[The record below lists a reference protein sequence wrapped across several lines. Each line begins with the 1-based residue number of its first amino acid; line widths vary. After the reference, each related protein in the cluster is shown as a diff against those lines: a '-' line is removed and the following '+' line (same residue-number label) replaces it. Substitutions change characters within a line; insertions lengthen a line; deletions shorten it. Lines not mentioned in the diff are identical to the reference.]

1 MATTTHDLK
10 LRALLDLSQVK
21 QQVQQL
27 NSKNTVNL
35 DASGI
40 SHSINL
46 LNQTIT
52 KFTNSLE
59 KLSQHTQQAAVKINN
74 ASNQSFTLGRLGEI
88 GKVVAGIAVERAGG
102 SAKNYFEATGNVAAA
117 NTSDF
122 LSKFGRGAL
131 AGSAGGWIGAAIGGG
146 FGALEFAFEKLAENA
161 NKAAEELAKYHKQLS
176 DARTIDQMILARE
189 NTEKFSNLLATGSI
203 QEIENERVIRWAQI
217 AASNATKLA
226 FRSQFGDNAIENATK
241 RIQALKEEREDVT
254 TKLKYLDEYPGDMT
268 VYDDI
273 VRRRKAEKLFESRRI
288 YAIDAEIEEITNGI
302 ESYKKAEEERVKYTN
317 ELKQLNIA
325 IAQRKAAEDQAA
337 KAAAAKAEIER
348 KAAESEQKRIEIE
361 AQRNEAIIKKLR
373 QTDAEGAES
382 DEISNMLKSGDI
394 QTLNKMLANIR
405 SKAELAEAEY
415 NKYLEAGEGD
425 KATEARSHLMRY
437 RGYES
442 SITSGI
448 TGLEKDEQYK
458 NISVLN
464 DKYNNLLNQ
473 LQKQLSPTAAVSNL
487 QAMGGSMGWVD
498 RSTESIDNNVQKIV
512 TQLQSILTQIRKTD
526 TTTGLILL

>member
-10 LRALLDLSQVK
+10 LRAILDVSQVK

-46 LNQTIT
+46 LNQTIA

-59 KLSQHTQQAAVKINN
+59 KLSQNTHQAAVKINN
-74 ASNQSFTLGRLGEI
+74 ASNQAESNWSQI
-88 GKVVAGIAVERAGG
+88 GKFAAGFAVEHIGNKARDYFKAAG
-102 SAKNYFEATGNVAAA
+102 NETAADA
-117 NTSDF
+117 SDF
-122 LSKFGRGAL
+122 LSKVGRGAV
-131 AGSAGGWIGAAIGGG
+131 AGSAAGWIGAAGGTI
-146 FGALEFAFEKLAENA
+146 FGVVEFALEKLAENA
-161 NKAAEELAKYHKQLS
+161 KKAAEELAKYHKQLT
-176 DARTIDQMILARE
+176 DARATDQMILARE
-189 NTEKFSNLLATGSI
+189 NTEKFSNLLATGST
-203 QEIENERVIRWAQI
+203 QQIENERAIRWARI

-268 VYDDI
+268 VYDYI
-273 VRRRKAEKLFESRRI
+273 VKRRKDEKLFSDQLA
-288 YAIDAEIEEITNGI
+288 AIDAEITEITNGI

-317 ELKQLNIA
+317 ELKQLNLA

-348 KAAESEQKRIEIE
+348 KAAEAEQKRIEIE

-373 QTDAEGAES
+373 QTDAEDAES
-382 DEISNMLKSGDI
+382 DEISNMLKSRDI
-394 QTLNKMLANIR
+394 QTLNKMLAKIR

-415 NKYLEAGEGD
+415 NKYLEAYEGD
-425 KATEARSHLMRY
+425 KATEARRQLMRY

-448 TGLEKDEQYK
+448 SGLEKDEQYK

>member
-1 MATTTHDLK
+1 MATTHDLK
-10 LRALLDLSQVK
+10 LRALLDVSQVK

-46 LNQTIT
+46 LNQTIS

-102 SAKNYFEATGNVAAA
+102 SAKNYFDATGNVAAA
-117 NTSDF
+117 DTSDF

-146 FGALEFAFEKLAENA
+146 FGALEFAFDKLADNA
-161 NKAAEELAKYHKQLS
+161 KKAADELAHYQQAMETARKT
-176 DARTIDQMILARE
+176 DAVILARE
-189 NTEKFSNLLATGSI
+189 NAEKFNTLLSTGSRK
-203 QEIENERVIRWAQI
+203 QLELEAMIRTSQI
-217 AASNATKLA
+217 AAAESQKLSFRTKWGEQGVTAATARLEQIRAGNKTGLVRAKDLSIIKTIEEGSEAAIEEAKSKNDVALKLA
-226 FRSQFGDNAIENATK
+226 
-241 RIQALKEEREDVT
+241 EEEKTITREIDS
-254 TKLKYLDEYPGDMT
+254 YL
-268 VYDDI
+268 
-273 VRRRKAEKLFESRRI
+273 KAE
-288 YAIDAEIEEITNGI
+288 D
-302 ESYKKAEEERVKYTN
+302 ERVKYTN

-325 IAQRKAAEDQAA
+325 IAQRKAAEEQAA

-348 KAAESEQKRIEIE
+348 KATEAEQKRIEIE

-373 QTDAEGAES
+373 QTDTEGAES
-382 DEISNMLKSGDI
+382 DEISDMLKGGNL
-394 QTLNKMLANIR
+394 QMLHKMLTSVQA
-405 SKAELAEAEY
+405 KAEWAEAEY
-415 NKYLEAGEGD
+415 NKYLEAGDGD
-425 KATEARSHLMRY
+425 KATEARRQLMRY

-448 TGLEKDEQYK
+448 EGLESKDISKLGDQYR
-458 NISVLN
+458 S
-464 DKYNNLLNQ
+464 LLDQ
-473 LQKQLSPTAAVSNL
+473 LQKQLQPTTPVAQL
-487 QAMGGSMGWVD
+487 QAMGGNMGWVD

-512 TQLQSILTQIRKTD
+512 MQLQSILTQIRKTD
-526 TTTGLILL
+526 ISQPFILG

>member
-59 KLSQHTQQAAVKINN
+59 KLSQNTHQAAVKINN
-74 ASNQSFTLGRLGEI
+74 ASNQAESNWGQI
-88 GKVVAGIAVERAGG
+88 GKIAAGFAVEHIGNKARDYFKAAG
-102 SAKNYFEATGNVAAA
+102 NEAAA
-117 NTSDF
+117 DTSDF
-122 LSKFGRGAL
+122 LSKVGRGAV
-131 AGSAGGWIGAAIGGG
+131 AGSAAGWIGTAGGAIFGGV
-146 FGALEFAFEKLAENA
+146 EFALEKLAENA

-176 DARTIDQMILARE
+176 DARAIDQMILARE
-189 NTEKFSNLLATGSI
+189 NTEKFSNLLATGST
-203 QEIENERVIRWAQI
+203 QEIENERAIRWARI

-226 FRSQFGDNAIENATK
+226 FRSQFGENAIENATK
-241 RIQALKEEREDVT
+241 RIQALKKERKDVT
-254 TKLKYLDEYPGDMT
+254 SKLEYLDEDPGDMT

-273 VRRRKAEKLFESRRI
+273 IRRRKDEKLFSDQLA
-288 YAIDAEIEEITNGI
+288 AIDAEIAEITNGI

-317 ELKQLNIA
+317 ELKQLNLA

-337 KAAAAKAEIER
+337 KAASVKAEIER
-348 KAAESEQKRIEIE
+348 KAAETEQKRIEIE
-361 AQRNEAIIKKLR
+361 SQRNEAIIKKLR

-394 QTLNKMLANIR
+394 QTLNKMLANIS

-415 NKYLEAGEGD
+415 NKYLDSGEGD
-425 KATEARSHLMRY
+425 KATEARRQLMRY

-448 TGLEKDEQYK
+448 SGLEKDEQYK

-464 DKYNNLLNQ
+464 DKYDNLLNQ

>member
-46 LNQTIT
+46 LNQTIA

-161 NKAAEELAKYHKQLS
+161 KKAAEELEAYNKTLA
-176 DARTIDQMILARE
+176 DARATDQMILARE
-189 NTEKFSNLLATGSI
+189 NTEKFSKLLATGST
-203 QEIENERVIRWAQI
+203 QEIENERAIREAQI
-217 AASNATKLA
+217 AASDATKLA
-226 FRSQFGDNAIENATK
+226 FRSQFGENAIENATK
-241 RIQALKEEREDVT
+241 RIQALKEERKDVT
-254 TKLKYLDEYPGDMT
+254 SKLEYLDEDPGDMT

-273 VRRRKAEKLFESRRI
+273 VKRRKDEKLFSDQLA
-288 YAIDAEIEEITNGI
+288 AIDAEIEEITNGI

-348 KAAESEQKRIEIE
+348 KAAEAEQKRIEIE

-425 KATEARSHLMRY
+425 KATEARRQLMRY

-448 TGLEKDEQYK
+448 AGIEKDEKYK
-458 NISVLN
+458 NISGLN
-464 DKYNNLLNQ
+464 EQYNNLMNQ

>member
-46 LNQTIT
+46 LNQTIA

-59 KLSQHTQQAAVKINN
+59 KLSQNTHQAAVKINN
-74 ASNQSFTLGRLGEI
+74 ASNQAESNWGQI
-88 GKVVAGIAVERAGG
+88 GKFAAGFAVEHIGNKARDYFKAAG
-102 SAKNYFEATGNVAAA
+102 NETAADA
-117 NTSDF
+117 SDF
-122 LSKFGRGAL
+122 LSKVGRGAV
-131 AGSAGGWIGAAIGGG
+131 AGSAAGWIGVAGGTI
-146 FGALEFAFEKLAENA
+146 FGVVEFALEKLAENA
-161 NKAAEELAKYHKQLS
+161 KKAAEELAKYHKQLS
-176 DARTIDQMILARE
+176 DARAIDQMILTRE
-189 NTEKFSNLLATGSI
+189 NTEKFSNLLATGST
-203 QEIENERVIRWAQI
+203 QEIENERAIRWARI

-254 TKLKYLDEYPGDMT
+254 SKLEYLDEDPGDMT

-273 VRRRKAEKLFESRRI
+273 VRRRKAEKLFSDQLA
-288 YAIDAEIEEITNGI
+288 AIDAEIEEITNGI

-317 ELKQLNIA
+317 ELKQLNFA

-337 KAAAAKAEIER
+337 KAASVKAEIER

-425 KATEARSHLMRY
+425 KATEARRQLMRY

-448 TGLEKDEQYK
+448 AGLEKDEQYK

>member
-59 KLSQHTQQAAVKINN
+59 KLSQNTHQAAVKINN
-74 ASNQSFTLGRLGEI
+74 ASNQAESNWGQIGRFA
-88 GKVVAGIAVERAGG
+88 AGFAVEHVGNKARDYFKAAG
-102 SAKNYFEATGNVAAA
+102 NETAAD
-117 NTSDF
+117 TSNF
-122 LSKFGRGAL
+122 LSKVGAGAV
-131 AGSAGGWIGAAIGGG
+131 AGSAAGWIGTAGGAIFGGV
-146 FGALEFAFEKLAENA
+146 EFALEKLAENA
-161 NKAAEELAKYHKQLS
+161 NKAAEELAKYHKQVS
-176 DARTIDQMILARE
+176 DARAIDQMILARE
-189 NTEKFSNLLATGSI
+189 NTEKFSNLLATGST
-203 QEIENERVIRWAQI
+203 QEIENERAIRWARI

-226 FRSQFGDNAIENATK
+226 FRSQFGENAIENATK

-317 ELKQLNIA
+317 ELKQLNLA

-337 KAAAAKAEIER
+337 KAASVKAEIER

-415 NKYLEAGEGD
+415 NKYLEADEGD
-425 KATEARSHLMRY
+425 KATEARRQLMRY

-448 TGLEKDEQYK
+448 AGLEKDEQYK
-458 NISVLN
+458 NISGLN
-464 DKYNNLLNQ
+464 EQYNNLLNQ
-473 LQKQLSPTAAVSNL
+473 LQKQLSPTVAVSNL

>member
-59 KLSQHTQQAAVKINN
+59 KLSQNTHQAAVKINN
-74 ASNQSFTLGRLGEI
+74 ASNQAESNWGQI
-88 GKVVAGIAVERAGG
+88 GKIAAGFAVEHIGNKARDYFKAAG
-102 SAKNYFEATGNVAAA
+102 NETAA

-122 LSKFGRGAL
+122 LSKVGRGAV
-131 AGSAGGWIGAAIGGG
+131 AGSAAGWIGTAGGAIFGGV
-146 FGALEFAFEKLAENA
+146 EFALEKLAENA
-161 NKAAEELAKYHKQLS
+161 NKAAEELAAYQKVLT
-176 DARTIDQMILARE
+176 DARTADQAILARE
-189 NTEKFSNLLATGSI
+189 NTEKFSKLLATGST
-203 QEIENERVIRWAQI
+203 QQIENERAIREAQI
-217 AASNATKLA
+217 AASDATKLA

-254 TKLKYLDEYPGDMT
+254 TKLKYLDEDPGDMT
-268 VYDDI
+268 AYDDI
-273 VRRRKAEKLFESRRI
+273 VRRREAEKLFESGRI
-288 YAIDAEIEEITNGI
+288 NAIDAEIEEITNGI

-425 KATEARSHLMRY
+425 KATEARRQLMRY

-448 TGLEKDEQYK
+448 TGLEKDEKYK
-458 NISVLN
+458 NISGLN
-464 DKYNNLLNQ
+464 EQYNNLLNQ

-526 TTTGLILL
+526 TITGFILG

>member
-1 MATTTHDLK
+1 MATTHDLK
-10 LRALLDLSQVK
+10 LRALLDVSQVK

-46 LNQTIT
+46 LNQTIS

-74 ASNQSFTLGRLGEI
+74 ASNQAGFNWGQI
-88 GKVVAGIAVERAGG
+88 GKFAAGFAVEHIGNKARDYFQVAG
-102 SAKNYFEATGNVAAA
+102 NDTVAS
-117 NTSDF
+117 TSDF
-122 LSKFGRGAL
+122 LSKVGRGAL
-131 AGSAGGWIGAAIGGG
+131 VGSAAGWIGTAGGAIFGGVE
-146 FGALEFAFEKLAENA
+146 FALEQLADNA
-161 NKAAEELAKYHKQLS
+161 KKAAEELAAYQKVLT
-176 DARTIDQMILARE
+176 DARTADRAILDRE
-189 NTEKFSNLLATGSI
+189 KTEKFNQFLATGTRQQLESETYWRK
-203 QEIENERVIRWAQI
+203 QAI
-217 AASNATKLA
+217 ADADAKKLA

-241 RIQALKEEREDVT
+241 RISSLQEQYDSI
-254 TKLKYLDEYPGDMT
+254 DEYYIYP
-268 VYDDI
+268 
-273 VRRRKAEKLFESRRI
+273 RKRI
-288 YAIDAEIEEITNGI
+288 SNEIAQIQSSI

-325 IAQRKAAEDQAA
+325 IAQRTSAEEQAA

-348 KAAESEQKRIEIE
+348 KAAEAEQKRIEIE

-373 QTDAEGAES
+373 QTDTEGAES
-382 DEISNMLKSGDI
+382 DEISDMLKGGNI
-394 QTLNKMLANIR
+394 QMLHKMLTSVQA
-405 SKAELAEAEY
+405 KAEWAQAEY

-425 KATEARSHLMRY
+425 KATEARRQWMRY

-448 TGLEKDEQYK
+448 EGLESKDISELGDQY
-458 NISVLN
+458 NR
-464 DKYNNLLNQ
+464 LLNQ
-473 LQKQLSPTAAVSNL
+473 LQKELQPATPVAQL
-487 QAMGGSMGWVD
+487 QAMGGNMGWVD

-512 TQLQSILTQIRKTD
+512 MQLQSIISKITKTD
-526 TTTGLILL
+526 ISQPFILG

>member
-10 LRALLDLSQVK
+10 LRALLDVSQVK

-46 LNQTIT
+46 LNQTIS

-74 ASNQSFTLGRLGEI
+74 ASNQAFTLGRLGEI

-102 SAKNYFEATGNVAAA
+102 SAKNYFEATGNIAAA

-146 FGALEFAFEKLAENA
+146 FGALEFAFDKLADNA
-161 NKAAEELAKYHKQLS
+161 KKAADELAAYNKTLA
-176 DARTIDQMILARE
+176 DARAADQTILARE
-189 NTEKFSNLLATGSI
+189 NTEKFNQLLATGTR
-203 QEIENERVIRWAQI
+203 QQLEAEANQRKLTI
-217 AASNATKLA
+217 AGADATKLA

-241 RIQALKEEREDVT
+241 RISSLQEEYDSI
-254 TKLKYLDEYPGDMT
+254 DEYYIYP
-268 VYDDI
+268 
-273 VRRRKAEKLFESRRI
+273 RKRI
-288 YAIDAEIEEITNGI
+288 SNEIAQIQSDI

-325 IAQRKAAEDQAA
+325 IAQRKTAEEQAA
-337 KAAAAKAEIER
+337 KAAASKAEIER
-348 KAAESEQKRIEIE
+348 KAAEAEQKRIEIE

-382 DEISNMLKSGDI
+382 DEISDMLKGGNL
-394 QTLNKMLANIR
+394 QMLNKMLTSVQA
-405 SKAELAEAEY
+405 KAAWAEAEY
-415 NKYLEAGEGD
+415 NKYLEAGDGD
-425 KATEARSHLMRY
+425 KATEARRQLMRY

-448 TGLEKDEQYK
+448 EGLESKDISDQY
-458 NISVLN
+458 SR
-464 DKYNNLLNQ
+464 LLSQ
-473 LQKQLSPTAAVSNL
+473 LQKQLQPTTSVAQL
-487 QAMGGSMGWVD
+487 QAMGGNMGWVD

-512 TQLQSILTQIRKTD
+512 MQLQSILTQIRKTD
-526 TTTGLILL
+526 ISQPFILG

>member
-46 LNQTIT
+46 LNQTIS

-161 NKAAEELAKYHKQLS
+161 KKAAEELAKYYKQLS
-176 DARTIDQMILARE
+176 DARVADQAILARE
-189 NTEKFSNLLATGSI
+189 IAEKFSNLLATGST
-203 QEIENERVIRWAQI
+203 QEIENERAIRLAQI

-254 TKLKYLDEYPGDMT
+254 YKLKYLDEYPGDMT
-268 VYDDI
+268 VYDYI
-273 VRRRKAEKLFESRRI
+273 VRRRKAEKLFSDQLA
-288 YAIDAEIEEITNGI
+288 AIDAEIVEITNGI

-317 ELKQLNIA
+317 ELKQLNFA

-348 KAAESEQKRIEIE
+348 KAAEAEQKRIEIE

-382 DEISNMLKSGDI
+382 DEISNMLKGGDI

-415 NKYLEAGEGD
+415 NKYLETSEGD
-425 KATEARSHLMRY
+425 KATEARRQLMRY

-448 TGLEKDEQYK
+448 AGLEKDEQYK

>member
-10 LRALLDLSQVK
+10 LRALLDVSQVK

-46 LNQTIT
+46 LNQTIA

-59 KLSQHTQQAAVKINN
+59 KLSQNTHQAAVKINN
-74 ASNQSFTLGRLGEI
+74 ASNQAESNWSQI
-88 GKVVAGIAVERAGG
+88 GKFAAGFAVEHIGNKARDYFKAAG
-102 SAKNYFEATGNVAAA
+102 NETAADA
-117 NTSDF
+117 SDF
-122 LSKFGRGAL
+122 LSKVGRGAV
-131 AGSAGGWIGAAIGGG
+131 AGSAAGWIGAAGGTI
-146 FGALEFAFEKLAENA
+146 FGVVEFALEKLAENA
-161 NKAAEELAKYHKQLS
+161 KKAAEELAKYHKQLT
-176 DARTIDQMILARE
+176 DARATDQMILARE
-189 NTEKFSNLLATGSI
+189 NTEKFSNLLATGST
-203 QEIENERVIRWAQI
+203 QQIENERAIRWARI

-268 VYDDI
+268 VYDYI
-273 VRRRKAEKLFESRRI
+273 VKRRKDEKLFSDQLA
-288 YAIDAEIEEITNGI
+288 AIDAEITEITNGI

-317 ELKQLNIA
+317 ELKQLNVA

-348 KAAESEQKRIEIE
+348 KAAEAEQKRIEIE

-373 QTDAEGAES
+373 QTDAEDAES
-382 DEISNMLKSGDI
+382 DEISNMLKSRDI

-415 NKYLEAGEGD
+415 NKYLEAYEGD
-425 KATEARSHLMRY
+425 KATEARRQLMRY

-448 TGLEKDEQYK
+448 SGLEKDEQYK

>member
-46 LNQTIT
+46 LNQTIA

-59 KLSQHTQQAAVKINN
+59 KLSQNTHQAAVKINN
-74 ASNQSFTLGRLGEI
+74 ASNQAESNWGQI
-88 GKVVAGIAVERAGG
+88 GKFAAGFAVEHIGNKARDYFKAAG
-102 SAKNYFEATGNVAAA
+102 NETAADA
-117 NTSDF
+117 SDF
-122 LSKFGRGAL
+122 LGKVGRGAV
-131 AGSAGGWIGAAIGGG
+131 AGSAAGWIGAAGGAI
-146 FGALEFAFEKLAENA
+146 FGGVEFALEKLAENA
-161 NKAAEELAKYHKQLS
+161 KKAAEELAIYHKQLT
-176 DARTIDQMILARE
+176 DARAIDQMILARE
-189 NTEKFSNLLATGSI
+189 NTEKFSKLLATGST
-203 QEIENERVIRWAQI
+203 QEIENERAIRQTQI
-217 AASNATKLA
+217 AAADATKLA
-226 FRSQFGDNAIENATK
+226 FRSQFGENAIENATK

-254 TKLKYLDEYPGDMT
+254 TKLKYLDEDPGDMT

-273 VRRRKAEKLFESRRI
+273 VRRRKDEKLFSDQL
-288 YAIDAEIEEITNGI
+288 AVIDTEIAEITNGI

-317 ELKQLNIA
+317 ELKQLNVA
-325 IAQRKAAEDQAA
+325 IAQRKVAEDQAA
-337 KAAAAKAEIER
+337 KAAEAKAEIER
-348 KAAESEQKRIEIE
+348 KAAEAEQKRIEIE
-361 AQRNEAIIKKLR
+361 SQRNEAIIKKLR

-382 DEISNMLKSGDI
+382 DEISNILKSGDI

-425 KATEARSHLMRY
+425 KATEARRQLMRY

-448 TGLEKDEQYK
+448 TGIEKDEQYK
-458 NISVLN
+458 NISGLN
-464 DKYNNLLNQ
+464 DQYNNLLNQ

-526 TTTGLILL
+526 MTTGFILG

>member
-10 LRALLDLSQVK
+10 LRALLDVSQVK

-46 LNQTIT
+46 LNQTIS

-146 FGALEFAFEKLAENA
+146 FGALEFAFDKLADNA
-161 NKAAEELAKYHKQLS
+161 KKAAEELAHYQQAMETARKT
-176 DARTIDQMILARE
+176 DAAILARE
-189 NTEKFSNLLATGSI
+189 NAEKFNTLLSTGSRK
-203 QEIENERVIRWAQI
+203 QLEIEAMIRSSQI
-217 AASNATKLA
+217 ARAESEKLSFRTKWGEQGVTAATARLEQIRAGNQNNGLIKAKDLSIIKTIEEGSDAAIEEAKSKNAVALKLA
-226 FRSQFGDNAIENATK
+226 
-241 RIQALKEEREDVT
+241 EEEKTITREIDS
-254 TKLKYLDEYPGDMT
+254 YL
-268 VYDDI
+268 
-273 VRRRKAEKLFESRRI
+273 
-288 YAIDAEIEEITNGI
+288 
-302 ESYKKAEEERVKYTN
+302 KAEEERVKYTN

-325 IAQRKAAEDQAA
+325 IAQRKAAEEQVA
-337 KAAAAKAEIER
+337 KAAEAKAEIER
-348 KAAESEQKRIEIE
+348 KAAEAEKKRIEIE

-373 QTDAEGAES
+373 QTDIEGAES
-382 DEISNMLKSGDI
+382 DEISDMLKGGNL
-394 QTLNKMLANIR
+394 QMLNKMLTSIQA
-405 SKAELAEAEY
+405 KAAWAEAEY
-415 NKYLEAGEGD
+415 NKYLEAGDGD
-425 KATEARSHLMRY
+425 KATEARRQWMRY

-448 TGLEKDEQYK
+448 EGLESKDINELGDQY
-458 NISVLN
+458 SS
-464 DKYNNLLNQ
+464 LLNQ
-473 LQKQLSPTAAVSNL
+473 LQKELQPATPVAQL
-487 QAMGGSMGWVD
+487 QAMGGNMGWVD

-512 TQLQSILTQIRKTD
+512 MQLQSILTQIRKTD
-526 TTTGLILL
+526 ISQPFILG